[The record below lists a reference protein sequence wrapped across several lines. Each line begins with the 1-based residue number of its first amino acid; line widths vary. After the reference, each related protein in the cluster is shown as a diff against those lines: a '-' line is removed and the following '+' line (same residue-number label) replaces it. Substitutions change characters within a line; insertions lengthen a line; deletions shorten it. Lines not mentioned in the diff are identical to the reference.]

1 MNRFALQWLVPA
13 RADRF
18 THVMV
23 LDRDRPAPYVSD
35 AGHGADRARALLN
48 LWETLVESDAA
59 AAETIDFVAVEYMRR
74 TGAMPRKSRH
84 SRDLR

>member
-23 LDRDRPAPYVSD
+23 LDRERPAPYVSD
-35 AGHGADRARALLN
+35 AGHGVDRMDALFN
-48 LWETLVESDAA
+48 LWKTLVESGA
-59 AAETIDFVAVEYMRR
+59 AAETIDFVAVAYMRR
-74 TGAMPRKSRH
+74 TGDVPKKSRH
-84 SRDLR
+84 GRDWR